1 MIFFFIFLQIRTKA
15 LSPKLL
21 WNGNLQRMI
30 VWKTPAYGDLKSF
43 PHLQNVLE
51 ATKTSEK
58 ETKLKKWA
66 AFNQL
71 GGGVIIETVVT

>member
-1 MIFFFIFLQIRTKA
+1 MT
-15 LSPKLL
+15 
-21 WNGNLQRMI
+21 

-43 PHLQNVLE
+43 PRLLNVLE
-51 ATKTSEK
+51 ATKISEK

-71 GGGVIIETVVT
+71 GGGVITETVVT